1 MATTKAFGIA
11 ELIRHM
17 SYNNTTGKVETTTT
31 ITSSAQER
39 SVSKTASGTS
49 IQNLF
54 TFAKATYR
62 AARVSIVATHS
73 SDYHFTTFLLVHDGT
88 TTYDTEF
95 GTVTSGSSKF
105 TVTSDIS
112 GDNVRVRVTP
122 INTSTTFKYSIE
134 YVDV

>member
-11 ELIRHM
+11 ELIRHL
-17 SYNNTTGKVETTTT
+17 SYNSTTGKVESDTT

-39 SVSKTASGTS
+39 SVSVTTTGTTA
-49 IQNLF
+49 QNLF

-62 AARVSIVATHS
+62 AARISIVATHS
-73 SDYHFTTFLLVHDGT
+73 GDYHFTTFLLVHDGT
-88 TTYDTEF
+88 TTHDTEF
-95 GTVTSGSSKF
+95 GAVYSGSSKF

-122 INTSTTFKYSIE
+122 SNTSTTFKYSIE

>member
-1 MATTKAFGIA
+1 MTTKAFGIA
-11 ELIRHM
+11 ELIRHI
-17 SYNNTTGKVETTTT
+17 SYNNATGKIESDTKLTCTG
-31 ITSSAQER
+31 QER
-39 SVSKTASGTS
+39 SVSKTASGTN

-105 TVTSDIS
+105 SVTSDIS
-112 GDNVRVRVTP
+112 GDDVRVRVTP
-122 INTSTTFKYSIE
+122 SNTSTTFKYSIE

>member
-1 MATTKAFGIA
+1 MTTKAFGIA
-11 ELIRHM
+11 ELIRHI
-17 SYNNTTGKVETTTT
+17 SYNNATGKIESDTKL
-31 ITSSAQER
+31 TSTGQER
-39 SVSKTASGTS
+39 SVSKTASGTN

-105 TVTSDIS
+105 SVTSDIS
-112 GDNVRVRVTP
+112 GDDVRVRVTP
-122 INTSTTFKYSIE
+122 SNTSTTFKYSIE

>member
-17 SYNNTTGKVETTTT
+17 SYNKTTGKVESTTT

-39 SVSKTASGTS
+39 SVSKTTAGVSQ
-49 IQNLF
+49 QNLF

-62 AARVSIVATHS
+62 AARISIVATHS

-88 TTYDTEF
+88 STYDTEF

-105 TVTSDIS
+105 TVTSDLS

-122 INTSTTFKYSIE
+122 SNASTTFKYSIE

>member
-11 ELIRHM
+11 ELIRHI
-17 SYNNTTGKVETTTT
+17 SYNDATGKLESDTKL
-31 ITSSAQER
+31 TSTGQER
-39 SVSKTASGTS
+39 SVSVSTTGTTV
-49 IQNLF
+49 QNLF

-62 AARVSIVATHS
+62 AARIGIVATHS
-73 SDYHFTTFLLVHDGT
+73 GDYHFSTFLLVHDGT
-88 TTYDTEF
+88 STYDTEF
-95 GTVTSGSSKF
+95 GTIYSGSSKF

-122 INTSTTFKYSIE
+122 SNTSTTFKYSIE

>member
-17 SYNNTTGKVETTTT
+17 SYNSTTGKVESDTT

-39 SVSKTASGTS
+39 SVSVVTTGTTA
-49 IQNLF
+49 QNLF

-88 TTYDTEF
+88 STYDTEF

-122 INTSTTFKYSIE
+122 SNASTTFKYSIE